1 MQKEKELSS
10 KKNKNPKLKNY
21 KILKTIGE
29 GTFSKV
35 KEAIHIPSGEKVA
48 IKILEKSKIE
58 DEEDL
63 ICIKREINFLK
74 NLSHPNII
82 SLYETIETKDCFYI
96 IMEYAENDLFSYI
109 VKNNFLNELTAKKF
123 FYQIISSI
131 KYIHKKKITH
141 RDIKPE
147 NILLT
152 QNNQKLKLIDFGLAN
167 NYSNNDLL
175 STSCGSPCYAA
186 PEMVL
191 GKKYKG
197 IQIDVWS
204 SGIVLYAMLCGYLP
218 FEDDTDENIYRN
230 VILGKFDIPNRLSY
244 HSKDLIKKILEVNPN
259 KRIKLNDIFQH
270 QFLKGI
276 KEIVEKEIGDLS
288 RGGTFTSEVLEKQQ
302 GQKRSGIIEG
312 DEMKR
317 GGEVIEREVIKEVIN
332 KMIDLKL
339 GDKEYILKEIKDNK
353 FNQVTTSFKLLFKQF
368 WNKLNGNKDNI
379 LSEKDFNYNSDIE
392 SNYYNNINCN
402 SSNYSEEK
410 KMKDTFKTPVK
421 HFVNNNNNYK
431 IRRQRNKIDNTLKLN
446 SFNIQKTL
454 YNNNKKINFITTNN
468 IRKIEGTLIN
478 TNKNIMKNVKKVL
491 SNRGR
496 NENNSFSL
504 DKKSNFNK
512 TYGNN
517 IKTRINNILSSS
529 NIKINSIRLS
539 VQPINRKKIY
549 NREKVNSSNKSIK
562 SKKKKQLSII
572 TSGNTF
578 IDSYE
583 NLILN
588 TDKNH
593 KRTISTF
600 PSPVNYSSSNTHTNY
615 YYNESYKKSNVST
628 LNNITINKK
637 KNNSNNKGKKH
648 CKTINVIN
656 NLNLINN
663 NNYYTIQNNE
673 KQKKYNYMKNKRNNY
688 RDFNSN
694 KFLLKTFIEPSFTK
708 NKSPKEANKKNNKY
722 NGHNTT
728 PSNKNYNIINI
739 KEKSK
744 QINLNF
750 QKLSNI
756 TINDI
761 QKKGKNIN
769 KTENNLRNKLV
780 NSKQDFA
787 CFTTKLT
794 LNEIINKLEIISK
807 NTKYTL
813 KKIDNNSY
821 NFYNENNE
829 YVSIEILKIGEKS
842 IINLFHIT
850 GNENYTKEI
859 IKNLILEIGF

>member
-1 MQKEKELSS
+1 MQKEKEFSS

-197 IQIDVWS
+197 IQIDIWS

-276 KEIVEKEIGDLS
+276 KEIVENELGDLS
-288 RGGTFTSEVLEKQQ
+288 KGGTFTSELLEREQ

-379 LSEKDFNYNSDIE
+379 LIEKNFNYNSDIE

-562 SKKKKQLSII
+562 SKRKKQLSII

>member
-1 MQKEKELSS
+1 
-10 KKNKNPKLKNY
+10 
-21 KILKTIGE
+21 
-29 GTFSKV
+29 
-35 KEAIHIPSGEKVA
+35 
-48 IKILEKSKIE
+48 
-58 DEEDL
+58 
-63 ICIKREINFLK
+63 
-74 NLSHPNII
+74 
-82 SLYETIETKDCFYI
+82 
-96 IMEYAENDLFSYI
+96 
-109 VKNNFLNELTAKKF
+109 
-123 FYQIISSI
+123 
-131 KYIHKKKITH
+131 
-141 RDIKPE
+141 
-147 NILLT
+147 
-152 QNNQKLKLIDFGLAN
+152 
-167 NYSNNDLL
+167 
-175 STSCGSPCYAA
+175 
-186 PEMVL
+186 MVL

-197 IQIDVWS
+197 IQIDIWS

-230 VILGKFDIPNRLSY
+230 VILGKFDLPNRLSY

-276 KEIVEKEIGDLS
+276 KEIVENELGDLS
-288 RGGTFTSEVLEKQQ
+288 KGGTFTSELLEREQ

-317 GGEVIEREVIKEVIN
+317 GSEVVVREVIKEVIN

-379 LSEKDFNYNSDIE
+379 LIEKNFNYNSDIE

-410 KMKDTFKTPVK
+410 KMKDTFNTPVK
-421 HFVNNNNNYK
+421 LFVNNNNNYK

-446 SFNIQKTL
+446 SFNNQKTL

-468 IRKIEGTLIN
+468 IKKIEGTLIN

-529 NIKINSIRLS
+529 NLKINSIRLS
-539 VQPINRKKIY
+539 VEPINRKKIY

-562 SKKKKQLSII
+562 SKRKKQLSII

-637 KNNSNNKGKKH
+637 KNNSNNIGKKH

-694 KFLLKTFIEPSFTK
+694 RFLLKTFIEPSFTK
-708 NKSPKEANKKNNKY
+708 NKSPKEVNKKNNKY

-728 PSNKNYNIINI
+728 LSNKNYNIINI
-739 KEKSK
+739 KEK
-744 QINLNF
+744 
-750 QKLSNI
+750 
-756 TINDI
+756 
-761 QKKGKNIN
+761 
-769 KTENNLRNKLV
+769 
-780 NSKQDFA
+780 
-787 CFTTKLT
+787 
-794 LNEIINKLEIISK
+794 
-807 NTKYTL
+807 
-813 KKIDNNSY
+813 
-821 NFYNENNE
+821 
-829 YVSIEILKIGEKS
+829 
-842 IINLFHIT
+842 
-850 GNENYTKEI
+850 
-859 IKNLILEIGF
+859 

>member
-1 MQKEKELSS
+1 MQKEKEFSS

-63 ICIKREINFLK
+63 ICINREINYLK

-152 QNNQKLKLIDFGLAN
+152 QNNQKVKLIDFGLAN

-197 IQIDVWS
+197 IQIDIWS

-230 VILGKFDIPNRLSY
+230 VILGKFDLPNRLSI

-276 KEIVEKEIGDLS
+276 KEIVENELGDLS
-288 RGGTFTSEVLEKQQ
+288 KGGTFTSELLEREQ

-317 GGEVIEREVIKEVIN
+317 GSEVVVREVIKEVIN

-379 LSEKDFNYNSDIE
+379 LIEKNFNYNSDIE

-410 KMKDTFKTPVK
+410 KMKDTFNTPVK
-421 HFVNNNNNYK
+421 LFVNNNNNYK

-468 IRKIEGTLIN
+468 IKKIEGTLIN

-529 NIKINSIRLS
+529 NLKINSIRLS
-539 VQPINRKKIY
+539 VEPINRKKIY

-562 SKKKKQLSII
+562 SKRKKQLSII

-694 KFLLKTFIEPSFTK
+694 RFLLKTFIEPSFTK
-708 NKSPKEANKKNNKY
+708 NKSPKEVNKKNNKY

-728 PSNKNYNIINI
+728 LSNKNYNIINI

-750 QKLSNI
+750 QKFSNI

-761 QKKGKNIN
+761 LKKGNNIN

-794 LNEIINKLEIISK
+794 LKEIINKLEIISK

>member
-1 MQKEKELSS
+1 MQKEKEFSS

-63 ICIKREINFLK
+63 ICINREINYLK

-197 IQIDVWS
+197 IQIDIWS

-230 VILGKFDIPNRLSY
+230 VILGKFDLPNRLSY

-276 KEIVEKEIGDLS
+276 KEIVENELGDLS
-288 RGGTFTSEVLEKQQ
+288 KGGTFTSELLEREQ

-317 GGEVIEREVIKEVIN
+317 GSEVVVREVIKEVIN

-379 LSEKDFNYNSDIE
+379 LIEKNFNYNSDIE

-410 KMKDTFKTPVK
+410 KMKDTFNTPVK
-421 HFVNNNNNYK
+421 LFVNNNNNYK

-468 IRKIEGTLIN
+468 IKKIEGTLIN

-504 DKKSNFNK
+504 DKNSNFNK

-539 VQPINRKKIY
+539 VEPINRKKIY

-562 SKKKKQLSII
+562 SKRKKQLSII

-694 KFLLKTFIEPSFTK
+694 RFLLKTFIEPSFTK
-708 NKSPKEANKKNNKY
+708 NKSPKEVNKKNNKY

-728 PSNKNYNIINI
+728 LSNKNYNIINI

-750 QKLSNI
+750 QKFSNI

-761 QKKGKNIN
+761 LKKGNNIN

-794 LNEIINKLEIISK
+794 LKEIINKLEIISK

>member
-1 MQKEKELSS
+1 MQKEKEFSS

-63 ICIKREINFLK
+63 ICINREINYLK

-152 QNNQKLKLIDFGLAN
+152 QNNQKVKLIDFGLAN

-197 IQIDVWS
+197 IQIDIWS

-230 VILGKFDIPNRLSY
+230 VILGKFDLPNRLSI

-276 KEIVEKEIGDLS
+276 KEIVENELGDLS
-288 RGGTFTSEVLEKQQ
+288 KGGTFTSELLEREQ

-317 GGEVIEREVIKEVIN
+317 GSEVVVREVIKEVIN

-379 LSEKDFNYNSDIE
+379 LVEKNFNYNSDIE

-410 KMKDTFKTPVK
+410 KMKDTFNTPVK
-421 HFVNNNNNYK
+421 LFVNNNNNYK

-468 IRKIEGTLIN
+468 IKKIEGTLIN

-529 NIKINSIRLS
+529 NLKINSIRLS
-539 VQPINRKKIY
+539 VEPINRKKIY

-562 SKKKKQLSII
+562 SKRKKQLSII

-694 KFLLKTFIEPSFTK
+694 RFLLKTFIEPSFTK
-708 NKSPKEANKKNNKY
+708 NKSPKEVNKKNNKY

-728 PSNKNYNIINI
+728 LSNKNYNIINI

-750 QKLSNI
+750 QKFSNI

-761 QKKGKNIN
+761 LKKGNNIN

-794 LNEIINKLEIISK
+794 LKEIINKLEIISK

>member
-1 MQKEKELSS
+1 MQKEKEFSS

-63 ICIKREINFLK
+63 ICINREINYLK

-197 IQIDVWS
+197 IQIDIWS

-230 VILGKFDIPNRLSY
+230 VILGKFDLPNRLSY

-379 LSEKDFNYNSDIE
+379 LIEKNFNYNSDIE

-410 KMKDTFKTPVK
+410 KMKDTFNTPVK
-421 HFVNNNNNYK
+421 LFVNNNNNYK

-468 IRKIEGTLIN
+468 IKKIEGTLIN

-529 NIKINSIRLS
+529 NLKINSIRLS
-539 VQPINRKKIY
+539 VEPINRKKIY

-562 SKKKKQLSII
+562 SKRKKQLSII

-728 PSNKNYNIINI
+728 LSNKNYNIINI